1 MQPVTRSEQDKM
13 VPIDTSGASVEIE
26 LEDQKKEAKD
36 EEQNTVVEEQS
47 IEEPIQEEP
56 TKQEP
61 AELTEEQVSEEDAS
75 REKEEPEEGPSTKA
89 LRGYSKRQKRKMDK
103 MLARLKD
110 MEEYADSIT
119 KERDKL
125 KDQLSSVGKGYVSEF
140 EGRVT
145 SAVEAAKSNLKK
157 AIEDND
163 TEAQVTAQEQLA
175 QAKADSVR
183 LANLRASQKREEEA
197 YKANQGQQIQQD
209 QYQPRDYKA
218 EAWAASNTWF
228 NNSKHAD
235 MTNAAMEYHTQLLQ
249 EGFDPTSDEYYNEI
263 DSYIK
268 EEFPDYFQPTENI
281 VEKTPTK
288 QPTQTVASAVRKNKS
303 GRRTVKLTPSQ
314 VAIAKKLGVPLEEYA
329 KYVKEGA

>member
-75 REKEEPEEGPSTKA
+75 REKEDSEEGPSTKA
-89 LRGYSKRQKRKMDK
+89 LRGYSKRQKRKMEK

-145 SAVEAAKSNLKK
+145 SAVEAAKSKLKK

-183 LANLRASQKREEEA
+183 LANLRASQKREEDA
-197 YKANQGQQIQQD
+197 YKTNQGQQIQQ

-218 EAWAASNTWF
+218 EAWAANNTWF
-228 NNSKHAD
+228 NDSKHAD
-235 MTNAAMEYHTQLLQ
+235 MTSAAMSYHDQLLQ

>member
-1 MQPVTRSEQDKM
+1 MFPSH
-13 VPIDTSGASVEIE
+13 
-26 LEDQKKEAKD
+26 DQKEEAKD

-61 AELTEEQVSEEDAS
+61 AELTKEQVSEEDAS
-75 REKEEPEEGPSTKA
+75 REKEDSEEGPSTKA
-89 LRGYSKRQKRKMDK
+89 LRGYSKRQKRKMEK

-145 SAVEAAKSNLKK
+145 SAVEAAKSKLKK

-183 LANLRASQKREEEA
+183 LANLRANQKREEEA
-197 YKANQGQQIQQD
+197 YKVNQGQQTQQP

-218 EAWAASNTWF
+218 EAWAANNT
-228 NNSKHAD
+228 
-235 MTNAAMEYHTQLLQ
+235 
-249 EGFDPTSDEYYNEI
+249 
-263 DSYIK
+263 
-268 EEFPDYFQPTENI
+268 
-281 VEKTPTK
+281 
-288 QPTQTVASAVRKNKS
+288 
-303 GRRTVKLTPSQ
+303 
-314 VAIAKKLGVPLEEYA
+314 
-329 KYVKEGA
+329 